1 MRSTEMAIR
10 NGKRELAAFSL
21 ALVPYL
27 ILVRG
32 FWWVDEDAFI
42 SFRFAYNLARGEGL
56 RFNLG
61 EHVPVEGYSNFLW
74 VLWSSLI
81 EFVGGDVTFWVPL
94 TSALAGAVLLYR
106 VFIVLRSDLGLNLW
120 LATLATLSLAV
131 FPPFAV
137 WSTSGLETVPAA
149 LALFVAFEQIVIR
162 HADTWRGGLAG
173 LALTLL
179 RVEGLAWALLVGI
192 CAYLSNWLSAVRT
205 RKIPLTYFAIVIVG
219 FAVFLA
225 WRYSYYH
232 ALIANTA
239 VAKNIG
245 VSPASIERGTR
256 YVAAYVLTFLTPLL
270 MVPAGVIAF
279 GKTRRSVGL
288 PILILSVAP
297 IAYSI
302 VVGGDYMT
310 MGRFLVQMLPFN
322 ALLFGWL
329 LKWLWEWSPSV
340 KGAVTVGATAML
352 VMVVGLLPAAD
363 VHVVPEQIRAR
374 VDWKAPPYLT
384 EVEKWNVQRR
394 HSVRQREMALA
405 LTDLARPEDSLV
417 TIAIGNLGYYSHLVI
432 YDQSGLLDREVAAKP
447 VTQLI
452 APGHD
457 KLVPPEFF
465 LKEHP
470 TILEADIVPMRSL
483 DRAVETFE
491 TRGRYLQQTFGA
503 NYVTDVKR
511 VKVTADPGARRAILA
526 NLLYPLTVF
535 RSEEKER
542 PLDYAVIVLRR
553 HEQAS
558 SSTH

>member
-1 MRSTEMAIR
+1 MRSTEMAVR

-27 ILVRG
+27 LLVRG

-61 EHVPVEGYSNFLW
+61 ERIPVEGYSNFVW

-94 TSALAGAVLLYR
+94 TSAFLGAVLLYR
-106 VFIVLRSDLGLNLW
+106 VFIVLRNDLGLNLW

-149 LALFVAFEQIVIR
+149 LALFIAFEQIVIR
-162 HADTWRGGLAG
+162 REDTWRGGLAG

-179 RVEGLAWALLVGI
+179 RVEGLAWALLVGL
-192 CAYLSNWLSAVRT
+192 CAFLSSRLSAVRT
-205 RKIPLTYFAIVIVG
+205 RKIPLTYFTIVIVG
-219 FAVFLA
+219 FGIFLA

-232 ALIANTA
+232 SLIANTA

-245 VSPASIERGTR
+245 VSPASIERGMR
-256 YVAAYVLTFLTPLL
+256 YVAVYVLTFLTPLL
-270 MVPAGVIAF
+270 ILPAGVIALS
-279 GKTRRSVGL
+279 KTRRPVGL
-288 PILILSVAP
+288 PILIFSVAP
-297 IAYSI
+297 IGYSI

-310 MGRFLVQMLPFN
+310 MGRFLVQMLPFT

-329 LKWLWEWSPSV
+329 LQWLSERNLSV
-340 KGAVTVGATAML
+340 KGTLAVGATATL
-352 VMVVGLLPAAD
+352 VMIAGLLPAAD
-363 VHVVPEQIRAR
+363 IHVVPEQIRAR
-374 VDWKAPPYLT
+374 IDWKSPPYLT

-405 LTDLARPEDSLV
+405 LKDLTRPEDTLV
-417 TIAIGNLGYYSHLVI
+417 TIAVGNLGYYSHLFI

-470 TILEADIVPMRSL
+470 TIIEADIVPMRSL
-483 DRAVETFE
+483 DRTVETFE
-491 TRGRYLQQTFGA
+491 SRRRYLQQTFGA

-511 VKVTADPGARRAILA
+511 LKVTADPGARRAILA
-526 NLLYPLTVF
+526 NLLYPLRVF

-542 PLDYAVIVLRR
+542 PLDYAVIVLRS
-553 HEQAS
+553 HQQGS
-558 SSTH
+558 SSTQ

>member
-1 MRSTEMAIR
+1 MAIR

-27 ILVRG
+27 VLVRG

-61 EHVPVEGYSNFLW
+61 EHIPVEGYSNFLW
-74 VLWSSLI
+74 VLWSGLI

-106 VFIVLRSDLGLNLW
+106 VFIVLRSDMGVNLW

-149 LALFVAFEQIVIR
+149 LALFIAFEQIVIR

-179 RVEGLAWALLVGI
+179 RVEGLAWAVLVGI
-192 CAYLSNWLSAVRT
+192 CAYLSNWLSADRT

-219 FAVFLA
+219 FALFLG

-232 ALIANTA
+232 SLIANTA

-245 VSPASIERGTR
+245 VSPASIERGMR
-256 YVAAYVLTFLTPLL
+256 YVAGYVLTFLTPLL
-270 MVPAGVIAF
+270 ILPAGAIAF
-279 GKTRRSVGL
+279 GKTRRPLGL
-288 PILILSVAP
+288 SILIFSLTP
-297 IAYSI
+297 IGYSI

-310 MGRFLVQMLPFN
+310 MGRFLVQMLPFTT
-322 ALLFGWL
+322 LLFGWL
-329 LKWLWEWSPSV
+329 LKWLWEWNPSV

-374 VDWKAPPYLT
+374 ADWKAPPYLT
-384 EVEKWNVQRR
+384 EVEKWYVGRR
-394 HSVRQREMALA
+394 HSLRQREMALA
-405 LTDLARPEDSLV
+405 LKDLTRPEDTLV
-417 TIAIGNLGYYSHLVI
+417 TIAVGNLGYYSHLSI

-470 TILEADIVPMRSL
+470 TILEAELVPMRL
-483 DRAVETFE
+483 FDRAIERFE
-491 TRGRYLQQTFGA
+491 DRRRYLQQNFGA
-503 NYVTDVKR
+503 SYATDAIR
-511 VKVTADPGARRAILA
+511 LKVTGDPGPRRAILA
-526 NLLYPLTVF
+526 NLLYPLTAF

-542 PLDYAVIVLRR
+542 PLDYALIVLRSQQQR
-553 HEQAS
+553 S
-558 SSTH
+558 SSTQ

>member
-10 NGKRELAAFSL
+10 SGKRELAAFSL

-27 ILVRG
+27 VLVRG

-149 LALFVAFEQIVIR
+149 LALFIAFEQIVIR
-162 HADTWRGGLAG
+162 HRDTWRGGLAG

-205 RKIPLTYFAIVIVG
+205 RKMPLTYFAIVFVG
-219 FAVFLA
+219 FALFLG

-232 ALIANTA
+232 SLIANTA

-245 VSPASIERGTR
+245 VSPASIERGMR
-256 YVAAYVLTFLTPLL
+256 YVAVYVSTFLTPLL
-270 MVPAGVIAF
+270 ILPAGVIAF
-279 GKTRRSVGL
+279 GKTQRPLGL
-288 PILILSVAP
+288 SILIFSVAP
-297 IAYSI
+297 LGYSI

-310 MGRFLVQMLPFN
+310 MGRFLVQALPFN

-329 LKWLWEWSPSV
+329 LKWLREWNPSM
-340 KGAVTVGATAML
+340 KGAVTVGVTAIV

-363 VHVVPEQIRAR
+363 IHVVPEQVRER
-374 VDWKAPPYLT
+374 VDWKSPPYLT
-384 EVEKWNVQRR
+384 EVEKWYVARR
-394 HSVRQREMALA
+394 HSLRQREMALA
-405 LTDLARPEDSLV
+405 LKELTKPEDSLV
-417 TIAIGNLGYYSHLVI
+417 TIAIGNLGYYSHLFI
-432 YDQSGLLDREVAAKP
+432 YDQSGLLNREVAARP
-447 VTQLI
+447 VTQLV

-465 LKEHP
+465 LKERP
-470 TILEADIVPMRSL
+470 TILEADIFPMRNF
-483 DRAVETFE
+483 DRAIKTFE
-491 TRGRYLQQTFGA
+491 DRRGYLQQSLGA
-503 NYVTDVKR
+503 FYVTDSVLL
-511 VKVTADPGARRAILA
+511 KVTGDPGPRRAIVR

-535 RSEEKER
+535 RSERER
-542 PLDYAVIVLRR
+542 PLDYALIVLRSDHQR
-553 HEQAS
+553 S
-558 SSTH
+558 SSTQ